1 MNKGKQNIDKKITK
15 CYDKG
20 TAREHRGG
28 PKAGGDPIFMRK
40 QPEKSPGICR
50 KMRSRKSGRQKKPPP
65 CGSGFESERLLYY
78 LLLRRQMCIF
88 SASWISC
95 SRKSGCATLI
105 SASAFCQVLRPFR
118 FTMPYS
124 VTK

>member
-1 MNKGKQNIDKKITK
+1 MNKSKQDIDKKITK

-20 TAREHRGG
+20 TAGECKGG
-28 PKAGGDPIFMRK
+28 LKAGGDSIFMRK

-50 KMRSRKSGRQKKPPP
+50 KMRSRESGRQKKPPP

-88 SASWISC
+88 SAS
-95 SRKSGCATLI
+95 
-105 SASAFCQVLRPFR
+105 
-118 FTMPYS
+118 
-124 VTK
+124 

>member
-20 TAREHRGG
+20 TAREHKGG

-40 QPEKSPGICR
+40 QPEKGQPR
-50 KMRSRKSGRQKKPPP
+50 KRPTKKPPP